1 MSQDEKRDYP
11 TFPPEKLERFAK
23 KMRGAMVE
31 MVGELF
37 ERLDD
42 QYGQVAEGWRD
53 IGDLN
58 LERLR
63 DRLKVVL
70 AVVNRRAE
78 EKVAIVDERME
89 AFREFYQHLKERD
102 ETIAEMSL
110 AQRMEAFNE
119 FYQILLSPFISP
131 LNVTYNEIG
140 NVQTQ
145 LSKDQSRE
153 IKLLPVSEE
162 FIRILEDII
171 PIPTYFAK
179 EITELD
185 KKGPYTE
192 IVWIAALVR
201 NQVIALNIVKRNQLV
216 YHIQPWRVWSKELPH
231 VPLSLRTSVSDDQA
245 EVTIVDG
252 SLDIAPHHLNVM
264 GRLWRVI
271 MDRIRGLKSDDRE

>member
-1 MSQDEKRDYP
+1 MPEDKEKKSYP
-11 TFPPEKLERFAK
+11 TFSPEKLERFAT
-23 KMRGAMVE
+23 KMRAAMVE
-31 MVGELF
+31 MVGELLG
-37 ERLDD
+37 RLDD
-42 QYGQVAEGWRD
+42 QYGQAAEGWEN

-63 DRLKVVL
+63 DRLKIVL
-70 AVVNRRAE
+70 AGVKGHPPE
-78 EKVAIVDERME
+78 EMAKSDQEIKV
-89 AFREFYQHLKERD
+89 FREFYQHLTERD

-119 FYQILLSPFISP
+119 FYHILLDPFISP

-145 LSKDQSRE
+145 LGKDQSKE

-171 PIPTYFAK
+171 PIPTYFAN

-192 IVWIAALVR
+192 TVWIATLLR

-231 VPLSLRTSVSDDQA
+231 FPLSLRTSVSDDQA

-252 SLDIAPHHLNVM
+252 SLDIAPNHLNVM

-271 MDRIRGLKSDDRE
+271 MDRIKGLKSDG